1 MRRTLIG
8 VDVAALVLGL
18 LYLWGALEYSLG
30 TLAQPGP
37 GLFPLFIGFL
47 LLLSSIGSLISHLS
61 APVEGRLEFPKRKE
75 LGRVLAVVGGTVAY
89 VVLLPIIG
97 HILGSILTVFIVLH
111 SMGLP
116 SWGLKIGLAIA
127 VSLGSFYLFDIIL
140 QVPLPRA
147 F

>member
-8 VDVAALVLGL
+8 VDIAALMFSL

-30 TLAQPGP
+30 TFAQPGP
-37 GLFPLFIGFL
+37 GLFPLFIGVL
-47 LLLSSIGSLISHLS
+47 LLSSSIGSLLSHLWT
-61 APVEGRLEFPKRKE
+61 PMEGELHMPKGKE
-75 LGRVLAVVGGTVAY
+75 LERVLAVVGGTVAY
-89 VVLLPIIG
+89 VVLLPVIG
-97 HILGSILTVFIVLH
+97 HILASILTVFIVLH

-116 SWGLKIGLAIA
+116 SWGLKLGFAVA

>member
-1 MRRTLIG
+1 MKRTLIG
-8 VDVAALVLGL
+8 VDIAALVFSL
-18 LYLWGALEYSLG
+18 LYIWGALEYSLG

-37 GLFPLFIGFL
+37 GLFPMFIGVL
-47 LLLSSIGSLISHLS
+47 LLISSIGSLLSH
-61 APVEGRLEFPKRKE
+61 AWVPVEGELQLPKGKE
-75 LGRVLAVVGGTVAY
+75 LGRVLAVIAGTVAY
-89 VVLLPIIG
+89 VVLLPLIG
-97 HILGSILTVFIVLH
+97 HILASTLTVFIVLH

-116 SWGLKIGLAIA
+116 SWGFKIAFAIA